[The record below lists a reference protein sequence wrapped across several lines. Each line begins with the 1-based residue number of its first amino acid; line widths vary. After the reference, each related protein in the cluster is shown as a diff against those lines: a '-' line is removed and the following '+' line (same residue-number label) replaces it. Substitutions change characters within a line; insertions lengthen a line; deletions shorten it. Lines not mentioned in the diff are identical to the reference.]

1 MSPII
6 VLCLIDCLFVV
17 SAMFQPSLKGDQVAW
32 LTKKIGESQK
42 FNLCRIHNAQCTLF
56 MLVCILFTKMRT
68 MMTITISTDDD
79 DGDGDGDR

>member
-6 VLCLIDCLFVV
+6 VLCLIVCLLFR
-17 SAMFQPSLKGDQVAW
+17 PSLKGDQVAW

-68 MMTITISTDDD
+68 MMTMTILTDDD